1 MAQTPAEVLRTNLEI
16 ISRSKTIVE
25 SVQNDWRQG
34 KISKEN
40 AQLQINN
47 AKKQAQDAT
56 ARIAAYERANR
67 GALKNQGLTASFA
80 AAEDQGEAAVKLSE
94 NAYKFIQY
102 NKPDQTSL
110 PNVKKELSVAKASI
124 VPKVNSNK
132 DLIQELNRLV
142 ARNASKSEIDAGLAK
157 AKAALN
163 SSSTLLNETIAYENK
178 AKNAKLTDDASW
190 AKSTTQTVNS
200 QISDLGKLVDGLKKK
215 TPTVSGPATGTAPGA
230 AAPAPAPAPSPTPA
244 PAPAPVI
251 PPGTTN
257 PAQPPPRNPTPYSV
271 GTSIGLQGEE
281 EVARVR
287 FTEQDATNLAAQG
300 DWRIKLSLAP
310 GSPNILY
317 NQNDDSVG
325 ILKPLRATDG
335 VIFPYVPS
343 IALSYVATY
352 DNTAL
357 THSNYKL
364 VTYQGSSVEQLTIT
378 ADFTAQDVFEANY
391 LMATIHFLRSATKMF
406 YGLDNTV
413 KPGTP
418 PPLCFLNGYGEFQ
431 FNQHPL
437 VISQF
442 SYTLPNNVNYI
453 RSQPDIGGA
462 PGASRYNNQIK
473 DNIIQKAL
481 DRLGKYINQGG
492 YSVEPDWSVLPSG
505 SSPPTYVPTAMQLVI
520 LAYPVVSRNE
530 VSNQFSLDQYA
541 KGTLL
546 QGSRRNGGGFW

>member
-1 MAQTPAEVLRTNLEI
+1 
-16 ISRSKTIVE
+16 
-25 SVQNDWRQG
+25 
-34 KISKEN
+34 
-40 AQLQINN
+40 
-47 AKKQAQDAT
+47 
-56 ARIAAYERANR
+56 
-67 GALKNQGLTASFA
+67 
-80 AAEDQGEAAVKLSE
+80 
-94 NAYKFIQY
+94 
-102 NKPDQTSL
+102 
-110 PNVKKELSVAKASI
+110 
-124 VPKVNSNK
+124 
-132 DLIQELNRLV
+132 
-142 ARNASKSEIDAGLAK
+142 
-157 AKAALN
+157 
-163 SSSTLLNETIAYENK
+163 
-178 AKNAKLTDDASW
+178 
-190 AKSTTQTVNS
+190 
-200 QISDLGKLVDGLKKK
+200 
-215 TPTVSGPATGTAPGA
+215 
-230 AAPAPAPAPSPTPA
+230 
-244 PAPAPVI
+244 
-251 PPGTTN
+251 
-257 PAQPPPRNPTPYSV
+257 
-271 GTSIGLQGEE
+271 
-281 EVARVR
+281 
-287 FTEQDATNLAAQG
+287 
-300 DWRIKLSLAP
+300 
-310 GSPNILY
+310 
-317 NQNDDSVG
+317 
-325 ILKPLRATDG
+325 
-335 VIFPYVPS
+335 VPS